1 MTDDPAS
8 PDELWISLVPQIIA
22 VAEQEPATL
31 HVVIDLGHD
40 RVVGKLRDIESK
52 LRSLGNVDATRL
64 ADSIRVALGTPRENR
79 ATALSL
85 TAKPMWDMLLREFG
99 LSPPAAVKDTVL
111 IAVLGETPVVFGHS
125 LPELRQL
132 NLTASKFK
140 AN

>member
-8 PDELWISLVPQIIA
+8 PDELWISLLPQIIA

-31 HVVIDLGHD
+31 HVVIDLGHS
-40 RVVGKLRDIESK
+40 RVVGKLKDIENK
-52 LRSLGNVDATRL
+52 LRSLGNEDATRL
-64 ADSIRVALGTPRENR
+64 ADSFRAALGTPRENG

-99 LSPPAAVKDTVL
+99 LPPPATMKDSVL

-125 LPELRQL
+125 LPKLRQL
-132 NLTASKFK
+132 NRTASKSK